1 MCYNMQWGSDDM
13 VDMHIHTNNS
23 DGQYSTK
30 EIIEMLKILRA
41 DMFSITDHDNVNSC
55 KEIENLDLG
64 NMNYIPGVE
73 FSSINGIYNCH
84 ILGYNIDYNN
94 KELLDECRIIENRRK
109 EKIKI
114 IINYLKKEKNINLT
128 EEETSRILNKKGTIG
143 RYDLCKVL
151 MEKGYGAKPIVYDR
165 YLTNIEGV
173 KSHRSDIETIT
184 SVIKKAN
191 GVSIL
196 AHPKEIEDTY
206 NVNIE
211 DIIENFIEKG
221 IQGIEAYNTIHTLN
235 EVRKYLD
242 LAKKYNLLITG
253 GSDFHGAS
261 HPERKIGRTTMY
273 KVKLNSSNIKL
284 H

>member
-1 MCYNMQWGSDDM
+1 MHWGSDDM

-30 EIIEMLKILRA
+30 EIIEMLKLLKA
-41 DMFSITDHDNVNSC
+41 DVFSITDHDNVDSC

-73 FSSINGIYNCH
+73 FSSKNGIYNCH
-84 ILGYNIDYNN
+84 ILGYDIDYNN
-94 KELLDECRIIENRRK
+94 KDLIDECKTIENRRK
-109 EKIKI
+109 EKIQI
-114 IINYLKKEKNINLT
+114 IINHLRNKKNIYLT

-143 RYDLCKVL
+143 RYDICKIL
-151 MEKGYGAKPIVYDR
+151 MERGYGPKPIVYDN
-165 YLTNIEGV
+165 YLSNIEGV
-173 KSHRSDIETIT
+173 TTHRSNIETVT

-191 GVSIL
+191 GVPVL

-206 NVNIE
+206 NINIE
-211 DIIENFIEKG
+211 DIIEDFIDKG

-235 EVRKYLD
+235 EVRRYLYIAQKYD
-242 LAKKYNLLITG
+242 LFITG
-253 GSDFHGAS
+253 GSDYHGAS
-261 HPERKIGRTTMY
+261 HPERKLGKTTMY
-273 KVKLNSSNIKL
+273 KVQLNSSNIKL